1 MLMYMCTYL
10 ILIPFEDCE
19 THERHERYCNVVTL
33 YTIIYI
39 IIYIYIYYIV
49 IVIDIDL
56 VIYIYIYKICQMM
69 TITSFG

>member
-56 VIYIYIYKICQMM
+56 DIYIYIK
-69 TITSFG
+69 FAK